1 MKDKDNENFKRVII
15 NISGR
20 VQGVG
25 FRPFVFKL
33 AKKYSIRGNILND
46 LDGVTIDAQGTENDL
61 MNFMKSLDSKRPP
74 LAVIDVKTFR
84 FLRPTF
90 YSDFEIKKSNK
101 TDDINNA
108 ENLNLIIPPDIATCD
123 ECLKELSDPS
133 DRRYFYPFINC
144 TDCGPRFTIT
154 KKLPYDRVSTAMD
167 KFKMCPE
174 CEIEYRDPTNRRF
187 HAEPNGC
194 FACGPKVEFIK
205 PHGLCP
211 DSLCSKKDE
220 KIKGFN
226 AIKTTV
232 QILKNGG
239 IVCVKGVGGFHLM
252 TDATND
258 DAVKLL
264 RERKKRLKKPF
275 AVMFK
280 DICEVSKYAYTDNIS
295 IPLLLSGRRPIV
307 LLEDKRNLSYF
318 VNCGTK
324 NIGVFLPYAP
334 IHHII
339 FSLFHKP
346 LIATSAN
353 MAGEPIVKDNDEAL
367 FKLKSI
373 ADGFL
378 IHDRDIYRRCDD
390 SVIKIIKG
398 NDQVFIRRSRGYV
411 PDPIKLPFGLKRNVL
426 AVGSYL
432 KNTFAIAYSGN
443 INDNDNKGAVI
454 LSQHNGDLD
463 NIDSFINFTENVED
477 FEIFYNFKPSL
488 IVCDSHPRYENTKW
502 AEDLA
507 KKRGIKHVTLQHHRA
522 HIISCMAE
530 NGLGLKDDVFG
541 VAFDGTGYG
550 DDGSIWGGEFFKGNY
565 MHLNRVGTFKRFRLI
580 GGDKAVKSPQRVLLS
595 LLFTIFTEN
604 RGRYVENYDFMR
616 KLNDC
621 SPDKKDFN
629 PDILLKLTGIPAKN
643 INIFFKMWDRG
654 INSPYTSS
662 CGRIFDAVS
671 CLCGFRGDIS
681 CEGEAAVYLEDL
693 CGREETELSDDEIEK
708 SDCFGYAVD
717 YNKIDDLFIVDYC
730 PMLIQIIEII
740 INNRNPEDPESLM
753 ALYKDIAERFINT
766 IALVIKD
773 IALRIGCKNVCMSGG
788 VFQNA
793 FLPEKIDRIMN
804 KSGFSVFFNRKIPP
818 NDGGISFGQAVYG
831 GLIDDK

>member
-1 MKDKDNENFKRVII
+1 MKNKDNENFKRVII

-33 AKKYSIRGNILND
+33 AKKYSIRGNVLND
-46 LDGVTIDAQGTENDL
+46 LSGVTIDAQGTENDL
-61 MNFMKSLDSKRPP
+61 MNFMESLDSEKPP
-74 LAVIDVKTFR
+74 LAVIDLKTSR
-84 FLRPTF
+84 FLSPAF
-90 YSDFEIKKSNK
+90 FNDFEIKKSDR
-101 TDDINNA
+101 TDNINNA
-108 ENLNLIIPPDIATCD
+108 ENLNLTIPPDIATCD
-123 ECLKELSDPS
+123 ECLKELLDPS

-174 CEIEYRDPTNRRF
+174 CEIEYGDPTNRRF

-194 FACGPKVEFIK
+194 FMCGPEVEFV
-205 PHGLCP
+205 PQGLEP
-211 DSLCSKKDE
+211 LGSKEDD
-220 KIKGFN
+220 KIKGFK
-226 AIKTTV
+226 AIETTV

-252 TDATND
+252 ADAAND

-264 RERKKRLKKPF
+264 RERKNRLKKPF

-280 DICEVSKYAYTDNIS
+280 DICEVSKYAYTDSVSIS
-295 IPLLLSGRRPIV
+295 LLLSRRRPIV
-307 LLEDKRNLSYF
+307 LLKDRRNLSYF

-339 FSLFHKP
+339 FNLFNKP

-378 IHDRDIYRRCDD
+378 IHNRDIYRRCDD

-398 NDQVFIRRSRGYV
+398 NAPVFIRRSRGYV
-411 PDPIKLPFGLKRNVL
+411 PDPIELPFGLKRNVL

-432 KNTFAIAYSGN
+432 KNTFAMAYSGN
-443 INDNDNKGAVI
+443 IRDNDGKGTVI
-454 LSQHNGDLD
+454 LSQHNGD
-463 NIDSFINFTENVED
+463 IGSIGGFINFIENVED
-477 FEIFYNFKPSL
+477 SEAFYNFKPSL

-507 KKRGIKHVTLQHHRA
+507 KKRGIKYVTLQHHRS

-541 VAFDGTGYG
+541 AAFDGTGYG

-565 MHLNRVGTFKRFRLI
+565 MHLKRVGTFKKFRLI

-595 LLFTIFTEN
+595 LLFSLFTEN
-604 RGRYVENYDFMR
+604 RGRYVENYDFIR
-616 KLNDC
+616 KLRDC
-621 SPDKKDFN
+621 SPDKKDFD
-629 PDILLKLTGIPAKN
+629 PDILLKLTGIPVKN
-643 INIFFKMWDRG
+643 INIFFKMWDKG
-654 INSPYTSS
+654 INSPYASS

-671 CLCGFRGDIS
+671 CLCGFKGDIS
-681 CEGEAAVYLEDL
+681 YEGEAAVYLEDL
-693 CGREETELSDDEIEK
+693 CGGEETEK
-708 SDCFGYAVD
+708 TDCFDYAVNYD
-717 YNKIDDLFIVDYC
+717 KIGDLFIVDYD
-730 PMLIQIIEII
+730 PMLIRIIEII
-740 INNRNPEDPESLM
+740 INNRNPEDSESLT

-766 IALVIKD
+766 IASIIKD
-773 IALRIGCKNVCMSGG
+773 IALKIGCKNVCMSGG

-793 FLPEKIDRIMN
+793 FLPEKTAKIMN
-804 KSGFSVFFNRKIPP
+804 ESGFNVFFNRKIPP

-831 GLIDDK
+831 GLVKI

>member
-1 MKDKDNENFKRVII
+1 MKDNEHLKRVII

-46 LDGVTIDAQGTENDL
+46 LGGVTIDAQGIENDL
-61 MNFMKSLDSKRPP
+61 MNFMKSLNSEKPP

-84 FLRPTF
+84 FLKPVF
-90 YSDFEIKKSNK
+90 YRDFEIKKSDR
-101 TDDINNA
+101 TYDTNNA

-123 ECLKELSDPS
+123 ECLKELLDPS

-174 CEIEYRDPTNRRF
+174 CEIEYEDPTNRRF

-194 FACGPKVEFIK
+194 FACGPEVEFIV
-205 PHGLCP
+205 P
-211 DSLCSKKDE
+211 DSLGSKKDE
-220 KIKGFN
+220 KIKGFK
-226 AIKTTV
+226 AIKTIV
-232 QILKNGG
+232 QILENGG

-252 TDATND
+252 ADAAND

-264 RERKKRLKKPF
+264 RGRKNRPKKPF

-280 DICEVSKYAYTDNIS
+280 DICEVSKYAYADNIS
-295 IPLLLSGRRPIV
+295 MSLLLSRRRPIV
-307 LLEDKRNLSYF
+307 LLKDKRNLSYF

-324 NIGVFLPYAP
+324 NIGVLLPYTP

-346 LIATSAN
+346 LVATSAN
-353 MAGEPIVKDNDEAL
+353 IAGQPIVKDNDEAL

-378 IHDRDIYRRCDD
+378 IHNRDIYRRCDD

-398 NDQVFIRRSRGYV
+398 TKGNDRVFIRRSRGYV
-411 PDPIKLPFGLKRNVL
+411 PDPIELPFGLKRNVL
-426 AVGSYL
+426 AMGSYL
-432 KNTFAIAYSGN
+432 KNTFAMAYSGN
-443 INDNDNKGAVI
+443 INDDDSKGAVI

-477 FEIFYNFKPSL
+477 FETFYNFKPSL
-488 IVCDSHPRYENTKW
+488 IVCDSHPRYDNTKW
-502 AEDLA
+502 AKDLA
-507 KKRGIKHVTLQHHRA
+507 KKKGIKYVALQHHRS

-565 MHLNRVGTFKRFRLI
+565 IHLKRVGTFKRFRLI

-595 LLFTIFTEN
+595 LLFTLFTEN

-616 KLNDC
+616 KLSVC

-629 PDILLKLTGIPAKN
+629 PDTLLKLTGIPAKN
-643 INIFFKMWDRG
+643 INIFFKMWSRG
-654 INSPYTSS
+654 INSSYTSS

-671 CLCGFRGDIS
+671 CLCGFKRDIS
-681 CEGEAAVYLEDL
+681 YEGEAAVYLEDL
-693 CGREETELSDDEIEK
+693 CGKEEAENKRDSYDNEIEK

-717 YNKIDDLFIVDYC
+717 YDKIDDLFIVDYG

-740 INNRNPEDPESLM
+740 INNRNPEDSGSLT

-766 IALVIKD
+766 IASVIKD
-773 IALRIGCKNVCMSGG
+773 IALKIGCKNACMSGG

-793 FLPEKIDRIMN
+793 FLPEKTAKILN
-804 KSGFSVFFNRKIPP
+804 ENGFSVFFNRKIPP
-818 NDGGISFGQAVYG
+818 NDGGISLGQAVYG